1 MTPSTQSLLEA
12 SSKFD
17 DTEELANALLDIAN
31 DEAMSPTIVYYL
43 KESAIHMQ
51 ALHSEYLTALRC
63 LKPNAHMT
71 TTRYRP
77 DTAKFDFSK
86 ESSWTAEDY
95 LYLLYLHECVHRKN
109 KTTAQI
115 IQHDFGVTIGK
126 ARTLDDKLSERYDGR
141 PLEFVLSA
149 LELKFKEPA

>member
-1 MTPSTQSLLEA
+1 MIPSTQSLLEA

-17 DTEELANALLDIAN
+17 DTKELANALLDIAN
-31 DEAMSPTIVYYL
+31 DEAMSPTTVYYL
-43 KESAIHMQ
+43 KESAIHME

-63 LKPNAHMT
+63 LKPNANTAT
-71 TTRYRP
+71 TQYRP
-77 DTAKFDFSK
+77 NPTEFDFSK
-86 ESSWTAEDY
+86 ESSWTVEDY
-95 LYLLYLHECVHRKN
+95 LYLLYLYHCVNRKN

-126 ARTLDDKLSERYDGR
+126 ARTMDDKLAEKYND
-141 PLEFVLSA
+141 EVLKFFNSM

>member
-1 MTPSTQSLLEA
+1 MIPSTQSLVEA

-31 DEAMSPTIVYYL
+31 DEAMSPTTVYYL

-63 LKPNAHMT
+63 LKPNSNTAT
-71 TTRYRP
+71 TQYRP
-77 DTAKFDFSK
+77 NPAEFDFSK

-95 LYLLYLHECVHRKN
+95 LYLLYLYECVYRKN

-126 ARTLDDKLSERYDGR
+126 ARTLDDKLRERYDDR
-141 PLEFVLSA
+141 PLEFVLQA